1 VEGPPPMLPFGSRA
15 LARIRT
21 ALRTMRRPARHARG
35 LAVAWTLAI
44 GLPLGAATRT
54 AMVGGP
60 DGAAAVP
67 RVPLPPAQPTQR
79 PDVVEPNVRYDG
91 RFTFARIRYTVYGR
105 SGWEFDYPVMERNLM
120 TMMRELTALEPH
132 VDGSNV
138 HTLDDPE
145 LMKYPV
151 AYLSEPGYWIP
162 SEPEAAGL
170 RTYLAKGGFLIVD
183 DFMLG
188 EWNNFERQIRQVLP
202 DAHIAR
208 LDASHPIFDSFFRI
222 SSLDMTYPHD
232 RRLKAEFLG
241 IFEDND
247 PAKRLMV
254 VINYNNDIGDYMEW
268 SGQGWW
274 PVNISND
281 AYKLATNYVIYALT
295 H

>member
-1 VEGPPPMLPFGSRA
+1 
-15 LARIRT
+15 
-21 ALRTMRRPARHARG
+21 MRRLAIAGSVAAG
-35 LAVAWTLAI
+35 LAVAEAD
-44 GLPLGAATRT
+44 R
-54 AMVGGP
+54 
-60 DGAAAVP
+60 AAADRGPGQHRGVP
-67 RVPLPPAQPTQR
+67 RVVP
-79 PDVVEPNVRYDG
+79 PDVRGADQPGPNVRYDG
-91 RFTFARIRYTVYGR
+91 RFTFARIRYTVHWR

-120 TMMRELTALEPH
+120 TMLRELTALEPH

-138 HTLDDPE
+138 HTFDDPE

-162 SEPEAAGL
+162 SEREAAGL

-202 DAHIAR
+202 DAQIAR
-208 LDASHPIFDSFFRI
+208 LDVSHPIFDSFFRI

-247 PAKRLMV
+247 PARRLMV

-274 PVNISND
+274 PVNITND
-281 AYKLATNYVIYALT
+281 AYKLATNYLIYALT